1 MIKFE
6 IVKNPY
12 QLDLYDLISVGKR
25 VNLNTHKT
33 QVCHKYIFNGT
44 LLNRQ

>member
-1 MIKFE
+1 MEKLDGLS
-6 IVKNPY
+6 
-12 QLDLYDLISVGKR
+12 LDLEKQNID
-25 VNLNTHKT
+25 LNTHKT